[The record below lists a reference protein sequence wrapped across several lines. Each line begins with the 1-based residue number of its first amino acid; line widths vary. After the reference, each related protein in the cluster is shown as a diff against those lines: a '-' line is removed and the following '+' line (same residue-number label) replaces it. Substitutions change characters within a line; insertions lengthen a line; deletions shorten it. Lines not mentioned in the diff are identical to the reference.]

1 MLKAAE
7 WPANSAERGYVMES
21 REKPEHWKGRLPGV
35 VLLALALVAALW
47 AFGHF
52 RAESRIGRAT
62 ARLMRQ
68 VEKRAEESPV
78 ALGLAAN
85 RLGKNLATN
94 AVLEMA
100 EFGPVATG
108 RTEIV
113 QIYVQVRDLLAGLEF
128 IQPRIGVAV
137 VRRGEVQAVVEARYR
152 LTVAGTEPLEGSSRA
167 ELTWV
172 KQADGW
178 QIGRALVSGVA
189 GQPLPGGWK

>member
-21 REKPEHWKGRLPGV
+21 RQMPERRKSRLPGV

-47 AFGHF
+47 AISYF
-52 RAESRIGRAT
+52 RAEARIGRAT
-62 ARLMRQ
+62 ARLMRL
-68 VEKRAEESPV
+68 VEKHADESPV

-94 AVLEMA
+94 AVLELA
-100 EFGPVATG
+100 EYGVVATG

-128 IQPRIGVAV
+128 IQPQVGVAV
-137 VRRGEVQAVVEARYR
+137 VRRGEVRAVVEARYR
-152 LTVAGTEPLEGSSRA
+152 LVVAGTEPLEGSSRT

-178 QIGRALVSGVA
+178 QVGRALVSGVA

>member
-1 MLKAAE
+1 
-7 WPANSAERGYVMES
+7 MES
-21 REKPEHWKGRLPGV
+21 RQMPERRKSRLPGV

-47 AFGHF
+47 AISYF
-52 RAESRIGRAT
+52 RAEARIGRAT
-62 ARLMRQ
+62 ARLMRL
-68 VEKRAEESPV
+68 VEKHADESPV

-94 AVLEMA
+94 AVLELA
-100 EFGPVATG
+100 EYGVVATG

-128 IQPRIGVAV
+128 IQPRVGVAV
-137 VRRGEVQAVVEARYR
+137 VRRGEVRAVVEARYR
-152 LTVAGTEPLEGSSRA
+152 LVVAGTEPLEGSSRT
-167 ELTWV
+167 EPTWV

-178 QIGRALVSGVA
+178 QVGRALVSGVA